1 MHFKPKGS
9 KAISHDYD
17 LYLCGKA
24 IKQVKETKFLGVI
37 IDEKLSWI
45 PHVDHLAKKLKTCVG
60 LINRIRDSIPS
71 KMHKTIYHT
80 LFESHLSYGITVW
93 GGISNN
99 KLKPLFILQ
108 KQCIRILFGD
118 KQAYLDRLAKREIL
132 KQQGDQVLGPE
143 LYVKEHTK
151 PLFEQHKI
159 MTLQNLYYY
168 HVSMTMFKLLEN
180 RCPNSLFSCFTL
192 SKRKETLLLTPTFS
206 HNFVY
211 NACNI
216 WNIIRDAVSIPML
229 GQKIGT
235 VKHKLKNFQ
244 EISKFIISLL

>member
-1 MHFKPKGS
+1 MHFKPKGG

-24 IKQVKETKFLGVI
+24 IEQVKETKFLGVI

-45 PHVDHLAKKLKTCVG
+45 PHVNQLAKKLKTCVG
-60 LINRIRDSIPS
+60 LINRIRDNIPS
-71 KMHKTIYHT
+71 KMHKSIYHT

-118 KQAYLDRLAKREIL
+118 KQAYLNRLAKRELL
-132 KQQGDQVLGPE
+132 KQRDQLLDSE

-151 PLFEQHKI
+151 PLFQMHKI
-159 MTLQNLYYY
+159 MTLHNL
-168 HVSMTMFKLLEN
+168 
-180 RCPNSLFSCFTL
+180 
-192 SKRKETLLLTPTFS
+192 
-206 HNFVY
+206 
-211 NACNI
+211 
-216 WNIIRDAVSIPML
+216 
-229 GQKIGT
+229 
-235 VKHKLKNFQ
+235 
-244 EISKFIISLL
+244 